1 MKNRRLH
8 WRSIHRCLKR
18 LISSCLPS
26 GTSWVQRDPGSCR
39 NTWASCKNTP
49 AHSIILTKSNICCAP
64 KISHAFLL
72 CLQGEEG
79 PQGPLGD
86 SGDKGDKVGWISWCF
101 SLQVYWQK
109 QRCRKKKKKNRWN
122 ISQNCDRDRGPNVH
136 CKISERVFLLQGSRG
151 IQGPQGAVGKKGE
164 NVSEHTHK
172 HSWWSG
178 KICQMKPVSFFIDW
192 FFFSSFQGLPGIDGK
207 DGTPGIPGVKVRGN
221 QPWRRCCWWRA
232 SSPFSCRRLCFVRP
246 AGRSWPGRDAWSSR
260 SARSG
265 GKWPRWRLGPMIPVG
280 ADANDPICTSLLF
293 LRPRSGSI
301 CSPCSDKNTDD
312 REWWFWGGRGGWETG
327 VIPSVNLAVFCSLGT
342 LPGEQWPCGLHCF
355 RI

>member
-8 WRSIHRCLKR
+8 WRSIHHCLKR

-49 AHSIILTKSNICCAP
+49 AHSIILTKSNICRTP

-109 QRCRKKKKKNRWN
+109 QWCRKKKIRWN
-122 ISQNCDRDRGPNVH
+122 ISQNCDRDRGPDVH
-136 CKISERVFLLQGSRG
+136 CKFPERVFLLQGSRG

-164 NVSEHTHK
+164 NVSEHTHT

-178 KICQMKPVSFFIDW
+178 KCARWSQCLPSLTD
-192 FFFSSFQGLPGIDGK
+192 FFFF
-207 DGTPGIPGVKVRGN
+207 
-221 QPWRRCCWWRA
+221 
-232 SSPFSCRRLCFVRP
+232 
-246 AGRSWPGRDAWSSR
+246 
-260 SARSG
+260 
-265 GKWPRWRLGPMIPVG
+265 
-280 ADANDPICTSLLF
+280 LF
-293 LRPRSGSI
+293 SGS
-301 CSPCSDKNTDD
+301 T
-312 REWWFWGGRGGWETG
+312 RYWWKRWHTG
-327 VIPSVNLAVFCSLGT
+327 YSWSKGK
-342 LPGEQWPCGLHCF
+342 G
-355 RI
+355 